1 MDKRPVI
8 TAIIA
13 LILISIISLSCS
25 SLKYDK
31 QLLNEVISN
40 YETYE
45 SYDREK
51 FPLGDFSEARYQRF
65 YDFCVAQK
73 SILEQQLLHLRK
85 FLMVLGGT

>member
-13 LILISIISLSCS
+13 LVLTSIISLSCS

-45 SYDREK
+45 SYDR
-51 FPLGDFSEARYQRF
+51 
-65 YDFCVAQK
+65 
-73 SILEQQLLHLRK
+73 
-85 FLMVLGGT
+85 